1 MLDFLSNPRST
12 SIACLPFFFRRRFQK
27 AECCGKKKGCEKV
40 ALWVKSISNHMYWCA
55 ASSVDDPDLIVSK
68 WRSITNHVAN
78 VHEGHEG
85 RFDKC
90 LHKDIEDRSWMK
102 PGRC

>member
-1 MLDFLSNPRST
+1 
-12 SIACLPFFFRRRFQK
+12 
-27 AECCGKKKGCEKV
+27 
-40 ALWVKSISNHMYWCA
+40 MYWCA
-55 ASSVDDPDLIVSK
+55 ASSVDDPDLIVLK
-68 WRSITNHVAN
+68 WRSITIHVAN